1 MDTVKKEINMQPEI
15 SNRPDSN
22 NRPDPNK
29 QREVI
34 RQRESMKKAYER
46 NRKAVLLR
54 PEMGK
59 STAETNIRLLD
70 GTTCE
75 VTHKHWK
82 FHVDIGKG
90 EGGND
95 AGPGPG
101 ILERG
106 ALGSCLAIGYSQQA
120 ALMGVLLDSIEVTV
134 ASDMDARGMLG
145 IEDRPPGFK
154 ELRCEVRIESPA
166 PLDEVM
172 KVVEET
178 ERMSPVLDDFRRPIP
193 VKRSVSVVKTRE
205 QSDTPTEER
214 SKS

>member
-1 MDTVKKEINMQPEI
+1 MDIAEKEINMRPET
-15 SNRPDSN
+15 NKRPDTNKRS
-22 NRPDPNK
+22 DTNK

-34 RQRESMKKAYER
+34 RQREGMKTAYER

-59 STAETNIRLLD
+59 STAETKIRLLD

-82 FHVDIGKG
+82 FQVDIGKG

-120 ALMGVLLDSIEVTV
+120 ALMGVPLDSIEVTV
-134 ASDMDARGMLG
+134 ASDVDARGMLG
-145 IEDRPPGFK
+145 IDDRPPGFK
-154 ELRCEVRIESPA
+154 ELRYEVRIESPA
-166 PLDEVM
+166 PGDELM

-178 ERMSPVLDDFRRPIP
+178 ERLSPVLDDFRRPLP
-193 VKRSVSVVKTRE
+193 VKRSVNIVKTRE
-205 QSDTPTEER
+205 QPDAAASVKP
-214 SKS
+214 S